1 MGICRNVV
9 RVCDSVLAWIQVWKS
24 EKTEREMSAILMHP
38 DYWRYSQLSIA
49 RFYGGITIQG
59 ETYLVDG
66 KTNYLVRSD
75 FTTYVSEL
83 GMPTVEKAV
92 KRYADKDKARKILN
106 RLARIVKARRKAEKR
121 QRKEDITQLTLYDR
135 T

>member
-1 MGICRNVV
+1 
-9 RVCDSVLAWIQVWKS
+9 
-24 EKTEREMSAILMHP
+24 MHP